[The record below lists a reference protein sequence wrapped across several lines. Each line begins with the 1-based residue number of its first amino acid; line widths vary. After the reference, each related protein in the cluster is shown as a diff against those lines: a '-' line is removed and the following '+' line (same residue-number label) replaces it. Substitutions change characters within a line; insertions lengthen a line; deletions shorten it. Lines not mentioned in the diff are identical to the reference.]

1 MIIGFPQHQH
11 GSHNHMLSFSCV
23 SIHHKISYV
32 FRSVSIHDPDPLT
45 MLNLYQKWSK
55 YVWNSQNLYPVRW
68 FVTSTLYQRFYK
80 SITSILSHSEH
91 NLFWNGV
98 HITCRTFPSAILAAG
113 NLLSRCF
120 IRPSILDWNTLFVHT
135 SPPVNLSTSPDFLR
149 KLTPIRRNITCVFM
163 KNESKNVQYIIE
175 TVKIHQRY
183 ADLWHNFSVHL
194 LQVSSSCFIRPSI
207 GLRYVVCSHIVDC

>member
-1 MIIGFPQHQH
+1 MITCHIKTSCVSVRESPIVCMYMVHSIRGWNTTIQNNHNFLNQHLSCKKRPNMIIGFPQHQH

-120 IRPSILDWNTLFVHT
+120 IRPSILDW
-135 SPPVNLSTSPDFLR
+135 
-149 KLTPIRRNITCVFM
+149 M
-163 KNESKNVQYIIE
+163 KY
-175 TVKIHQRY
+175 T
-183 ADLWHNFSVHL
+183 
-194 LQVSSSCFIRPSI
+194 
-207 GLRYVVCSHIVDC
+207 VCSYVTAC